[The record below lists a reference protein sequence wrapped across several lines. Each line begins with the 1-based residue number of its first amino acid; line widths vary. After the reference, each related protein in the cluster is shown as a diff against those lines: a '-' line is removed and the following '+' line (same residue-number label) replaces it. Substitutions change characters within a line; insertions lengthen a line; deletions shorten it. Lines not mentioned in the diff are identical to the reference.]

1 MPPAIDF
8 ATLSLVD
15 ALDLAILI
23 EDEARERYE
32 EFAHQMTVHHTPD
45 AAAFFRDMAVNETK
59 HGTEL
64 TERRQGL
71 FPNEPRRVTREM
83 LWDVEAPGFD
93 DARMFM
99 SVHDAMDVAMAAEV
113 KAHDYFAAALEHVSN
128 PDVKA
133 LFTELRDEELEHQEM
148 VQAATAKLPP
158 RSTVDPDDYADP
170 PVAH

>member
-32 EFAHQMTVHHTPD
+32 EFADQMTQHHTPD
-45 AAAFFRDMAVNETK
+45 AARFFSDMAVNEAK
-59 HGTEL
+59 HGSEL
-64 TERRQGL
+64 RERRERL
-71 FPNEPRRVTREM
+71 FPTEPRRVTREM

-93 DARMFM
+93 EARMFM
-99 SVHDAMDVAMAAEV
+99 SAHDAMDVAMAAEI
-113 KAHDYFAAALEHVSN
+113 KAHDYFAAALVHVKDD
-128 PDVKA
+128 DVKA
-133 LFTELRDEELEHQEM
+133 LFTELRDEEVEHQEM
-148 VQAATAKLPP
+148 VQAAIAKLPP

-170 PVAH
+170 PVGH